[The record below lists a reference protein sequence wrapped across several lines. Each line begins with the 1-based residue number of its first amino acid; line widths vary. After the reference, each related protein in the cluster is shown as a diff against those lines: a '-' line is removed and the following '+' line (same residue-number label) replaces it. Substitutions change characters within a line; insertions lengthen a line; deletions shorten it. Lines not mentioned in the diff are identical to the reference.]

1 MKTIRLVV
9 FSLLVCL
16 MVVTT
21 NATEDVARSRLKW
34 ESLPD
39 LPDTIGVAGPFVGVH
54 SDALIV
60 AGGANFAE
68 PDADDLWDVPKLYH
82 DDAWVLIKKGATH
95 EDGYEWIGG
104 FKLKQRVGYGACVST
119 KHGVVCIGG
128 NDATRTHDA
137 VFLLKWDPKSK
148 QLTQVDMPT
157 LPTALTSAA
166 AAVIGDFVYVAG
178 GQTGPGLE
186 TATTFFARINVSL
199 LGDNRPDDRAVQWE
213 MLPAWPG
220 PVRSFVQVA
229 AQHNGFNNCL
239 YVIGGRNQK
248 PNVTGI
254 AGIDPLAD
262 VYEFD
267 PSRYDAAAF
276 DAKTSK
282 YTGRGEHASP
292 WRRRADA
299 PKPIMAGTAAPFGQ
313 SHIFILG
320 HADGD
325 LLKQIEEDESFAKRH
340 PGFPK
345 RSWAYHTITDTW
357 IDAGSIPSNQV
368 TTPTAAWDG
377 AFVVASGEIK
387 PRVRSRQVWRVTP
400 VEKDR
405 SFGAVNFTVLVV
417 YLLAMVG
424 VGVWFTR
431 KNKDTDDYFRGGKK
445 VVWWAAACSIF
456 ATMLSSIT
464 YMAIPAKAYAQDW
477 VYLIGNLLIW
487 TVAPVAVFVA
497 LPFFRR
503 IDATSAYEYLEKRF
517 NRGVRLSASTL
528 FMLFHVFRMGIVLSL
543 AAIALATITPLD
555 AAQSVLVM
563 GVLSI
568 IYCTMGG
575 VEAVIWTDT
584 IQTVVLLGGALV
596 CGAIMLA
603 GIDGGFSGMMETA
616 SAKGKTH
623 AFNFHL
629 DPTSASLAL
638 WVVFIGAITQ
648 NVSSYT
654 ADQAV
659 VQRYMTTPD
668 QKRAARSIWLA
679 AFMTI
684 PASLLFYGLGTALFT
699 FYHAHP
705 ERLDPTFTTDQI
717 FPLFIAEEVPVG
729 VAGLIVAGIFAAAQS
744 TVSTSMNST
753 ATAFVTDFLRPF
765 NRMKTERGYLNAARA
780 ATFLLGV
787 TGTLIGLLFVQP
799 DIKSLFDEFIG
810 VVGLFMGVLGGLFL
824 LGMTTRRASGV
835 GALIGV
841 ICGAGLLFALK
852 QYSAING
859 YLYAA
864 IGLTTCFVV
873 GYVVS
878 FVFPQ
883 KPDRLRGMTVF
894 TLDPQSSSPND
905 T

>member
-1 MKTIRLVV
+1 M
-9 FSLLVCL
+9 
-16 MVVTT
+16 
-21 NATEDVARSRLKW
+21 
-34 ESLPD
+34 
-39 LPDTIGVAGPFVGVH
+39 
-54 SDALIV
+54 
-60 AGGANFAE
+60 
-68 PDADDLWDVPKLYH
+68 PKLYH
-82 DDAWVLIKKGATH
+82 DDAWVLVKKGDTH
-95 EDGYEWIGG
+95 EDGYEWVGG
-104 FKLKQRVGYGACVST
+104 FKLQQRVGYGACVAT
-119 KHGVVCIGG
+119 PHGLVCIGG
-128 NDATRTHDA
+128 NDADRAYDA
-137 VFLLKWDPKSK
+137 VFLLQWDATAQQLSQVHLPK
-148 QLTQVDMPT
+148 
-157 LPTALTSAA
+157 LPKPLTSCAA
-166 AAVIGDFVYVAG
+166 ALIGNFVYVVG
-178 GQTGPGLE
+178 GQTGAGLE
-186 TATTFFARINVSL
+186 TATKFFARLDISY
-199 LGDNRPDDRAVQWE
+199 LGSGDGEARERPDWQVLA
-213 MLPAWPG
+213 PWPG
-220 PVRSFVQVA
+220 PARSFAQVA
-229 AQHNGFNNCL
+229 VQHNGFNDCL
-239 YVIGGRNQK
+239 YLIGGRNQK
-248 PNVTGI
+248 QGVTGD
-254 AGIDPLAD
+254 AGIVPLRD
-262 VYEFD
+262 VYEYD
-267 PSRYDAAAF
+267 PTRDTTAYDA
-276 DAKTSK
+276 KSGTSPS
-282 YTGRGEHASP
+282 TNSRASP

-299 PKPIMAGTAAPFGQ
+299 PKPLMAGTAASVGQ

-325 LLKQIEEDESFAKRH
+325 LLKKVVEDESFAKVH

-345 RSWAYHTITDTW
+345 RSWSYHTITDTW
-357 IDAGSIPSNQV
+357 IDAGPIPSNQV
-368 TTPTAAWDG
+368 TTPATVWDG
-377 AFVVASGEIK
+377 VMIVASGEVR
-387 PRVRSRQVWRVTP
+387 PRVRSRKIWRVTP
-400 VEKDR
+400 IEKVR
-405 SFGAVNFTVLVV
+405 TFGAINFAVLIV

-431 KNKDTDDYFRGGKK
+431 KNKNTDDYFRGGKR

-477 VYLIGNLLIW
+477 VYLVGNLLIW

-528 FMLFHVFRMGIVLSL
+528 FMLFHVFRMGIVMSL

-555 AAQSVLVM
+555 PVQSVLVM

-568 IYCTMGG
+568 VYCTLGG

-596 CGAIMLA
+596 CGAIMLG
-603 GIDGGFSGMMETA
+603 GIDGGFGGMMETA
-616 SAKGKTH
+616 LAHGKTH

-629 DPTSASLAL
+629 DATSASLAL

-679 AFMTI
+679 AGMTI
-684 PASLLFYGLGTALFT
+684 PASLLFYGLGTGLFA
-699 FYHAHP
+699 FYHSHP
-705 ERLDPTFTTDQI
+705 ERLDPTFTTDRI

-765 NRMKTERGYLNAARA
+765 DRMKTERGYLNAARV
-780 ATFLLGV
+780 ATFTLGV
-787 TGTLIGLLFVQP
+787 AGTLIGLLFVQP
-799 DIKSLFDEFIG
+799 DIKSRFDEFIR

-841 ICGAGLLFALK
+841 VCGAGLLFALNR
-852 QYSAING
+852 YSDING

-864 IGLTTCFVV
+864 IGLAVCFVV
-873 GYVVS
+873 GYAVS
-878 FVFPQ
+878 LVFPGNTD
-883 KPDRLRGMTVF
+883 KLAGMTVF
-894 TLDPQSSSPND
+894 TLPKDAADPHDP
-905 T
+905 